1 MKTMMNRA
9 IINVDKSI
17 LDKLHEHSLTLLQDT
32 GIRFP
37 SGKALEVFKG
47 RGFRVDGQTVYFKEN
62 DIAETLAT
70 VPANFSIKARNPEKS
85 ICIGGGDYMMAPGYG
100 PPFIIEAT
108 GEKRNATLADVH
120 KFCKLVQTS
129 K

>member
-1 MKTMMNRA
+1 MMNRA

-62 DIAETLAT
+62 MCGNGGRCT
-70 VPANFSIKARNPEKS
+70 VHFAKQLKIISDQAKFVAVDGIHQAKIEKNIVDLCMSSVNSVQRIKNV
-85 ICIGGGDYMMAPGYG
+85 
-100 PPFIIEAT
+100 F
-108 GEKRNATLADVH
+108 NV
-120 KFCKLVQTS
+120 
-129 K
+129 